1 MKIIG
6 NNAAGILNKVD
17 SFKNTVKK
25 FSPGVFFVQ
34 ETKTRR
40 KNQIKLDDYV
50 MFEHIRKDKGG
61 GGLLT
66 AVHKNLNPVS
76 ISEESED
83 EILVVQGTINFKKVR
98 FINGYGPQENYEEE
112 KRMKFLTSWILKSN
126 AAL

>member
-6 NNAAGILNKVD
+6 NNAAGILNKLE
-17 SFKNTVKK
+17 SFKENIKT

-34 ETKTRR
+34 ETKSRR

-66 AVHKNLNPVS
+66 AVHK
-76 ISEESED
+76 
-83 EILVVQGTINFKKVR
+83 TFKPSKC
-98 FINGYGPQENYEEE
+98 
-112 KRMKFLTSWILKSN
+112 
-126 AAL
+126 